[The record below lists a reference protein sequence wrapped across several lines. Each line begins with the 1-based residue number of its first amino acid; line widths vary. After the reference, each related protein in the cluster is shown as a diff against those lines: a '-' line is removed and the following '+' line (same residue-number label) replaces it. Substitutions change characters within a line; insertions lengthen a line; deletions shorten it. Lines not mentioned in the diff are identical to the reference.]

1 MMSVI
6 FIDWRKGLVAQR
18 SRQTIETAKMAAFA
32 NKSLALLSAT
42 QG

>member
-1 MMSVI
+1 MSVI
-6 FIDWRKGLVAQR
+6 FIDWRKGWASQG
-18 SRQTIETAKMAAFA
+18 SRQTIETAKMTAFA

>member
-1 MMSVI
+1 MSVI
-6 FIDWRKGLVAQR
+6 FIDWRKGMVSQR
-18 SRQTIETAKMAAFA
+18 SGQTIETAKMKAFA